1 MSDTKETI
9 AKAPSVRP
17 KRIPVGYRNRFEV
30 SNKDP
35 NFTYRIVKD
44 APGRVQEFLDGGYEP
59 VDNKTTKLA
68 APRVDGGSSQG
79 SVNSVP
85 LGGGDT
91 GVLMR
96 IPKEMYEEDQKAKM
110 DALKQK
116 ESALSAGVRNGSFY
130 GKLDVSQGQ

>member
-1 MSDTKETI
+1 MSENKETI

-35 NFTYRIVKD
+35 NFQYRIVKD
-44 APGRVQEFLDGGYEP
+44 APGRIQEFLDAGYEP

-68 APRVDGGSSQG
+68 APRVEGGSSLG
-79 SVNSVP
+79 SSNTLP
-85 LGGGDT
+85 LGAGDT

-96 IPKEMYEEDQKAKM
+96 IPKDLYEEDQKVKM
-110 DALKQK
+110 TALKEK
-116 ESALSAGVRNGSFY
+116 ESSLSAGVRNGNFY